1 LELEVYGEAT
11 TYGTA
16 TFGGSS
22 WTGTVGGMA
31 FVSYW
36 ERDAY
41 GECEY
46 VVTLDGEEV
55 YRATCYEG
63 ASCRD
68 PSGSVGVTIGYD
80 EGTLTWA
87 KHEPR
92 PLAVVVDPDTGCNDF
107 FCGTCRCTCRTLCA
121 TLIIPNVTTL
131 RGKLY
136 DVTYSDCDGPVWS
149 GTVGDY
155 DLTVTLGKDQYDGSC
170 IASLAANDEDG
181 GWVEVTG
188 CEDLTATWE
197 LYDQTTVSITCQA
210 CGNCEPIC
218 EPCPEP
224 TLYPTLTVSVY
235 PLANCSISGTF
246 TVTYDSSIGS
256 WNGSGPWVTSVSDEL
271 VIRLSCVGNSFMA
284 SVYAT
289 LSGGLVTACSFGATS
304 PTNQDC
310 ALLLYDW
317 QLLGSI
323 GGQRC
328 CGGALFGSDLGLT
341 VIL

>member
-1 LELEVYGEAT
+1 
-11 TYGTA
+11 
-16 TFGGSS
+16 
-22 WTGTVGGMA
+22 
-31 FVSYW
+31 
-36 ERDAY
+36 
-41 GECEY
+41 
-46 VVTLDGEEV
+46 
-55 YRATCYEG
+55 
-63 ASCRD
+63 
-68 PSGSVGVTIGYD
+68 
-80 EGTLTWA
+80 
-87 KHEPR
+87 
-92 PLAVVVDPDTGCNDF
+92 
-107 FCGTCRCTCRTLCA
+107 
-121 TLIIPNVTTL
+121 LIIPNVTTL

-136 DVTYSDCDGPVWS
+136 DVTYSDCESPVWS

-197 LYDQTTVSITCQA
+197 LYDGTTVSITCQA
-210 CGNCEPIC
+210 CSNCEPIC

-224 TLYPTLTVSVY
+224 TVYPTLTVSVY

-246 TVTYDSSIGS
+246 TVTYDAIAGA
-256 WNGSGPWVTSVSDEL
+256 WIGSGPWVSSGTDEL
-271 VIRLSCVGNSFMA
+271 NIRLSCIGNSFMA

-289 LSGGLVTACSFGATS
+289 LSGGLVTTCSFGATS

-323 GGQRC
+323 GGQFC
-328 CGGALFGSDLGLT
+328 CGGGLFGSDIGLT